1 MSEFSSTAKGIPDL
15 RPCSLTFA
23 WLVLISGM
31 ARPVAAQTDFYNTD
45 KGRPIEIEDAYPTER
60 YAFEAQLAPVRLERA
75 DGGVYNWGLEPELT
89 YGLLPR
95 THLEIGVPLAFLDGG
110 PLGRRSGI
118 AGLDI
123 SVLHNLNV
131 ETTSLPAFGVLGELL
146 LPVGGLAPDR
156 TYLSLKGIATRTYGW
171 ARFHVNG
178 QYTFGR
184 QPESGAA
191 GSVQPLSRW
200 MAGLAVDKTYPLRS
214 MLVTA
219 ELFARRPLPTSEDVE
234 LNSAAGIRYQLSPRF
249 AVDAGLGRR
258 LTGDDQGWFV
268 TFGTALAFG
277 IRGLIPVPRP

>member
-1 MSEFSSTAKGIPDL
+1 MTEFSPPPPRSSIL
-15 RPCSLTFA
+15 RPCSLA
-23 WLVLISGM
+23 VVCVLISGT
-31 ARPVAAQTDFYNTD
+31 ARPAAAQTDFYNTD

-95 THLEIGVPLAFLDGG
+95 THVEIGVPLAFIDGG
-110 PLGRRSGI
+110 PAGRRSGV

-131 ETTSLPAFGVLGELL
+131 ESTSLPAFGLLGELQ
-146 LPVGGLAPDR
+146 LPVGGLAPDQ
-156 TYLSLKGIATRTYGW
+156 TYFSVKGIATRTYGW

-184 QPESGAA
+184 QPESGTA
-191 GSVQPLSRW
+191 GSVPSLSRW

-234 LNSAAGIRYQLSPRF
+234 LNAGAGIRYQLSPRF

-258 LTGDDQGWFV
+258 LTGNDQGWFV

-277 IRGLIPVPRP
+277 IRGLIPVPRQ